1 MAHRRSDVVA
11 AALRILDTYG
21 LPDLT
26 MRRLATELDV
36 RPSAL
41 YHHFSDKQLL
51 LAAVADEVLRRGA
64 EARPAT
70 PGEPWDA
77 AFVTAATSLR
87 DTLLAY
93 RDGAEVVAT
102 AHAFGLGEVDPRGGL
117 EAALV
122 GLRPDVVDAA
132 ARTALLFV
140 LGHVQAEQLHAHAG
154 SAGARV
160 GDASHPEGAATFAAG
175 LGLVVAGVRA
185 TSRTSAG

>member
-1 MAHRRSDVVA
+1 MAHRRTDVVD
-11 AALRILDTYG
+11 AALRILDAYG

-41 YHHFSDKQLL
+41 YHHFSDKQML

-70 PGEPWDA
+70 PDEPWDV
-77 AFVTAATSLR
+77 AFVAAATALR

-102 AHAFGLGEVDPRGGL
+102 AHAFGLGEVDPRARLESALAGL
-117 EAALV
+117 DPA
-122 GLRPDVVDAA
+122 VVDAA

-140 LGHVQAEQLHAHAG
+140 LGHVQAEQLNAHAG

-160 GDASHPEGAATFAAG
+160 GEDAHPEGATTFAAG
-175 LGLVVAGVRA
+175 LGLVVAGVGA
-185 TSRTSAG
+185 ASSASTA